1 MADNISE
8 IISPE
13 GERQLRELNEGLE
26 SAIQN
31 ITKFGQ
37 VAKGITV
44 EFKGVKD
51 FATLNELQNKVKET
65 TEKMTKAQRDFADEI
80 DRAQV
85 REQAA
90 VAKALAGYEKQAAAK
105 EKAEQRAIAA
115 QQARVKK
122 EEDALNRMIAAEEK
136 ANAKAIA
143 AQQKRAAVEEKILNK
158 MIADE
163 EKAAAKKEQLAQRAA
178 AEAEKAAAREAK
190 ALAVLNNEY
199 EQAKR
204 AYNATAAEA
213 KRLAFAVGE
222 NSKEFKDAAANAKV
236 MYEQL
241 LKVEMAV
248 GQGQR
253 QVGQY
258 NQAAFAMQQLLRET
272 PAFAYSF
279 GTGIMAI
286 SNNIP
291 ILIDEIKRLK
301 VANEELKASGAKTIP
316 IWKTL
321 LGSIF
326 SPTGILTLGIGIFT
340 ILATKLDIFKNKTKD
355 ATDATKKL
363 NDELKEIDKQAQK
376 SAASEQSRVAVLV
389 QTAKNTALAMDI
401 RTNAVKQLQEM
412 YPAYLGNLSK
422 EKMLTGDITDALYEL
437 NKAITAR
444 AMATAIG
451 DKITKEYEKIIAAEA
466 ELGRMR
472 DKTMMGTGVGGAPQA
487 FIYDQDERTQA
498 LQDSIAASEEAIKQ
512 YEKLVDKYTV
522 ASAKLIDTKTGKGTT
537 TKGTTTATNEALKAA
552 YDAGIAELEN
562 NRDKNESIY
571 QDETK
576 SLEER
581 LNAYNAYN
589 AAVLQIL
596 EEQRNKEVELEREKI
611 KQAEQERKTATGQA
625 LQNTYDAEYAALI
638 RISQLNKDFDAKT
651 AAETAKAK
659 QDILNIVYS
668 NNEKWIKSEE
678 FRNEKL
684 KELQINLFLK
694 DAELLN
700 RALQNKEI
708 TQKEYNKRMAHLRK
722 TEGAMLLQDDIDLY
736 EKLLQN
742 QTLSAEKQ
750 LEIQKKLNQ
759 ARKAKSQMS
768 QGRASK
774 SGRLTD
780 GLATSLGITDESE
793 QQAFYDASIN
803 LANQAADAII
813 SANRRQYEAEMAM
826 LDRKREAIQTNYDL
840 QMNLID
846 ATSKTEEEYAER
858 VAKLNSQRAEQE
870 AAIEQQKK
878 EAAIKQAR
886 FEKAAAIASI
896 IQNTAV
902 AIASAL
908 KLGPA
913 APFVVALIAAAGAAQ
928 LASVASAPIPAYKEG
943 TDYHKGGAFIAG
955 DGGAPEL
962 IAPPNKAPYWS
973 ASTSTLYN
981 ESAGTKVIPIDKYL
995 KNVDATGGYR
1005 IGSVN
1010 STANDNPYKWI
1021 EAINNGF
1028 SETGEALALSWA
1040 QIARAN
1046 RPNINMNAI
1055 AEEMR
1060 RERNL
1065 QGK

>member
-51 FATLNELQNKVKET
+51 FATLNELQNKVRET

-90 VAKALAGYEKQAAAK
+90 VAKALAGYERQAAA
-105 EKAEQRAIAA
+105 A
-115 QQARVKK
+115 
-122 EEDALNRMIAAEEK
+122 EK
-136 ANAKAIA
+136 ANAA
-143 AQQKRAAVEEKILNK
+143 R
-158 MIADE
+158 
-163 EKAAAKKEQLAQRAA
+163 EKAAQRAA
-178 AEAEKAAAREAK
+178 SEMEKAAERERK
-190 ALAVLNNEY
+190 ALGQLTNDY
-199 EQAKR
+199 ELLKKAYTDAANKAKELGV
-204 AYNATAAEA
+204 T
-213 KRLAFAVGE
+213 FGT
-222 NSKEFKDAAANAKV
+222 NSKVFKDAAANAKV
-236 MYEQL
+236 MYDRL

-253 QVGQY
+253 AVGQY
-258 NQAAFAMQQLLRET
+258 NQAAFAMQQILREG
-272 PAFAYSF
+272 PAFANSF
-279 GTGIMAI
+279 ATGIMAI
-286 SNNIP
+286 SNNLP
-291 ILIDEIKRLK
+291 ILADEIKRLK
-301 VANEELKASGAKTIP
+301 SANEELRASGGKTIP
-316 IWKTL
+316 VWKTL
-321 LGSIF
+321 MEAIVSPMGLLSIAI
-326 SPTGILTLGIGIFT
+326 TGFT
-340 ILATKLDIFKNKTKD
+340 FLATKVDLFSF
-355 ATDATKKL
+355 ATDKAKESV
-363 NDELKEIDKQAQK
+363 DELTKSLNHYGEAAADNQQKQVKNA
-376 SAASEQSRVAVLV
+376 EVLV
-389 QTAKNTALAMDI
+389 
-401 RTNAVKQLQEM
+401 
-412 YPAYLGNLSK
+412 
-422 EKMLTGDITDALYEL
+422 
-437 NKAITAR
+437 AI
-444 AMATAIG
+444 
-451 DKITKEYEKIIAAEA
+451 
-466 ELGRMR
+466 
-472 DKTMMGTGVGGAPQA
+472 VG
-487 FIYDQDERTQA
+487 
-498 LQDSIAASEEAIKQ
+498 
-512 YEKLVDKYTV
+512 
-522 ASAKLIDTKTGKGTT
+522 
-537 TKGTTTATNEALKAA
+537 
-552 YDAGIAELEN
+552 
-562 NRDKNESIY
+562 
-571 QDETK
+571 DETK
-576 SLEER
+576 SLKIRQQAFDELQKMFPQYLQNLKAEDMLKGKAYETLQKIKEEIEYRTQLQSLEEEGVALRKQEMELRIKANTAETLEDQYTYRKALEQVQEQIKRNTKDFNDYKLAVMTFPTAQKEEKEKKKTTKQVKDFTLKAENELTQAIFNNKQKEQEIIRDTNKSISEDTQKSVEER
-581 LNAYNAYN
+581 IAAYQRYMAS
-589 AAVLQIL
+589 VLAMA
-596 EEQRNKEVELEREKI
+596 ENERDRVVEVENEKI
-611 KQAEQERKTATGQA
+611 DEIDRLKKGKSGQELRNLIDMDFAARVRINTAQKEFNNKQKTTVQ
-625 LQNTYDAEYAALI
+625 D
-638 RISQLNKDFDAKT
+638 SQK
-651 AAETAKAK
+651 
-659 QDILNIVYS
+659 DILGIVNS
-668 NNEKWIKSEE
+668 NNEQWIKSEE

-1010 STANDNPYKWI
+1010 STAGDNPYKWI

-1046 RPNINMNAI
+1046 RPNINMNAL

>member
-8 IISPE
+8 ILSPE
-13 GERQLRELNEGLE
+13 GERQLDALNDGLE
-26 SAIQN
+26 LAIQN

-90 VAKALAGYEKQAAAK
+90 VAKALAGYERQAAAAEK
-105 EKAEQRAIAA
+105 SNAAREKA
-115 QQARVKK
+115 
-122 EEDALNRMIAAEEK
+122 
-136 ANAKAIA
+136 
-143 AQQKRAAVEEKILNK
+143 
-158 MIADE
+158 
-163 EKAAAKKEQLAQRAA
+163 AQRAA
-178 AEAEKAAAREAK
+178 NEAEKAAAREAK
-190 ALAVLNNEY
+190 AIGQLTNDY
-199 EQAKR
+199 ELLKKAYTDAANKAKELGV
-204 AYNATAAEA
+204 T
-213 KRLAFAVGE
+213 FGT
-222 NSKEFKDAAANAKV
+222 NSKVFKDAAANAKV
-236 MYEQL
+236 MYDRL

-253 QVGQY
+253 AVGQY
-258 NQAAFAMQQLLRET
+258 NQAAFAMQQILRET

-279 GTGIMAI
+279 ATGISAI
-286 SNNIP
+286 ANNIP
-291 ILIDEIKRLK
+291 ILVDEINRMKA
-301 VANEELKASGAKTIP
+301 ANADLVASGGKAVP
-316 IWKTL
+316 IWKEL
-321 LGSIF
+321 WKSIL
-326 SPTGILTLGIGIFT
+326 SPMGLLTLGIGAFTIFT
-340 ILATKLDIFKNKTKD
+340 ARMSMHTNGMKT
-355 ATDATKKL
+355 ATDVGKKYA
-363 NDELKEIDKQAQK
+363 DTLKEIDENAA
-376 SAASEQSRVAVLV
+376 SAAAKEGANVKSLIGVAQNLSLSMNVRL
-389 QTAKNTALAMDI
+389 K
-401 RTNAVKQLQEM
+401 AVKDLQDQ
-412 YPAYLGNLSK
+412 YPDYLGNLSK
-422 EKMLTGDITDALYEL
+422 EKILTGDLTTEVQSLNKALMAKGMYQASTEKIGAAYTKIFDAEIQLTKLQTEFERQMAEMRKKGIDPNKYGEATFLNIEGRKAPFIKQIEEAKKQISEFQKLADKYAAEAGGTLFGKDKKGGKTKSTDTTLKSESELLKAEYELSKQRVEQDAQIQKEIADNEKNTINQRLDAYMEYQADLFQLLRMAKDYEL
-437 NKAITAR
+437 NQEGLKIQDIKRKKKT
-444 AMATAIG
+444 ATA
-451 DKITKEYEKIIAAEA
+451 T
-466 ELGRMR
+466 EL
-472 DKTMMGTGVGGAPQA
+472 
-487 FIYDQDERTQA
+487 IA
-498 LQDSIAASEEAIKQ
+498 LQDQEDAANKRATGIK
-512 YEKLVDKYTV
+512 EKFQNDLSDV
-522 ASAKLIDTKTGKGTT
+522 
-537 TKGTTTATNEALKAA
+537 
-552 YDAGIAELEN
+552 
-562 NRDKNESIY
+562 
-571 QDETK
+571 
-576 SLEER
+576 
-581 LNAYNAYN
+581 
-589 AAVLQIL
+589 
-596 EEQRNKEVELEREKI
+596 
-611 KQAEQERKTATGQA
+611 ERKG
-625 LQNTYDAEYAALI
+625 
-638 RISQLNKDFDAKT
+638 NKDRLA
-651 AAETAKAK
+651 
-659 QDILNIVYS
+659 ILNTG
-668 NNEKWIKSEE
+668 NEQWIKSEE
-678 FRNEKL
+678 FRNAKL
-684 KELQINLFLK
+684 KEQQVTWYLTQEALLKKALDAKEITTKEYNTRLRNLQKQEGQMLLDDDI
-694 DAELLN
+694 ELYTRL
-700 RALQNKEI
+700 LQNK
-708 TQKEYNKRMAHLRK
+708 
-722 TEGAMLLQDDIDLY
+722 
-736 EKLLQN
+736 
-742 QTLSAEKQ
+742 TLSAEKQ
-750 LEIQKKLNQ
+750 LEIQNKLNAALKQ
-759 ARKAKSQMS
+759 KSQ
-768 QGRASK
+768 GGAADAGKRP

-1010 STANDNPYKWI
+1010 AAGGEQAYRYMVD
-1021 EAINNGF
+1021 AINNGF

-1046 RPNINMNAI
+1046 RPNINMNAL

>member
-1 MADNISE
+1 M
-8 IISPE
+8 
-13 GERQLRELNEGLE
+13 
-26 SAIQN
+26 
-31 ITKFGQ
+31 K
-37 VAKGITV
+37 
-44 EFKGVKD
+44 
-51 FATLNELQNKVKET
+51 
-65 TEKMTKAQRDFADEI
+65 
-80 DRAQV
+80 
-85 REQAA
+85 
-90 VAKALAGYEKQAAAK
+90 
-105 EKAEQRAIAA
+105 
-115 QQARVKK
+115 
-122 EEDALNRMIAAEEK
+122 
-136 ANAKAIA
+136 
-143 AQQKRAAVEEKILNK
+143 
-158 MIADE
+158 
-163 EKAAAKKEQLAQRAA
+163 
-178 AEAEKAAAREAK
+178 
-190 ALAVLNNEY
+190 
-199 EQAKR
+199 
-204 AYNATAAEA
+204 
-213 KRLAFAVGE
+213 
-222 NSKEFKDAAANAKV
+222 
-236 MYEQL
+236 
-241 LKVEMAV
+241 
-248 GQGQR
+248 
-253 QVGQY
+253 
-258 NQAAFAMQQLLRET
+258 
-272 PAFAYSF
+272 
-279 GTGIMAI
+279 
-286 SNNIP
+286 
-291 ILIDEIKRLK
+291 
-301 VANEELKASGAKTIP
+301 EELKDFGTIAVIAVTALTLIVNQWDNIMSGVDKINKKTIDQKEELNN
-316 IWKTL
+316 ITQASVS
-321 LGSIF
+321 SI
-326 SPTGILTLGIGIFT
+326 SQEMSALKSLQAVAEDNDQLMKIRLE
-340 ILATKLDIFKNKTKD
+340 AV
-355 ATDATKKL
+355 KKL
-363 NDELKEIDKQAQK
+363 QNE
-376 SAASEQSRVAVLV
+376 
-389 QTAKNTALAMDI
+389 
-401 RTNAVKQLQEM
+401 

-422 EKMLTGDITDALYEL
+422 EAILAGDTADAMERINQALINKSIMEAYNEKVGEQAKKYADLSEELRKYEAQEKEASNKFNQLNTASTNQYAVNSRVRAAQDEANAKRKVKNIKEDIDATKKEMDRLQNEADKFGKMAAGLIAPPHEDKTKKDKVTKSTDTTLKSETDLIKAIYDNKQKELEITRDT
-437 NKAITAR
+437 NKAIADDTKQEMADRLVAYENYTAAVVELAQQER
-444 AMATAIG
+444 NM
-451 DKITKEYEKIIAAEA
+451 IIDIEN
-466 ELGRMR
+466 
-472 DKTMMGTGVGGAPQA
+472 
-487 FIYDQDERTQA
+487 
-498 LQDSIAASEEAIKQ
+498 
-512 YEKLVDKYTV
+512 EKLWEIEKKKKG
-522 ASAKLIDTKTGKGTT
+522 AKGK
-537 TKGTTTATNEALKAA
+537 
-552 YDAGIAELEN
+552 ELSN
-562 NRDKNESIY
+562 
-571 QDETK
+571 
-576 SLEER
+576 L
-581 LNAYNAYN
+581 L
-589 AAVLQIL
+589 
-596 EEQRNKEVELEREKI
+596 
-611 KQAEQERKTATGQA
+611 EQELAVHYRINTAEKELRNQQA
-625 LQNTYDAEYAALI
+625 NITRD
-638 RISQLNKDFDAKT
+638 SKK
-651 AAETAKAK
+651 
-659 QDILNIVYS
+659 DILGIVNS
-668 NNEKWIKSEE
+668 SNEKWIKSEE

-1010 STANDNPYKWI
+1010 STAGDNPYKWI

-1046 RPNINMNAI
+1046 RPNINMNAL